1 MDIIDRALTGKWNSS
16 REIKAFSEDYKKE
29 SYNNQSL
36 DFTKVVVKVW
46 RLASKPVVNK
56 VFGIIQPLASAGDE
70 EREEFDYS
78 MLINSNDLQNIYL
91 EYVFQ
96 IDFYA
101 SEDKLRVGDI
111 LIVSQEDKEHRFR
124 VERQESFSE
133 PEGIVN
139 EYELVW
145 VDGGFHEHL
154 R

>member
-1 MDIIDRALTGKWNSS
+1 MDIIDRALTGEWKSS

-29 SYNNQSL
+29 SHNNQSL
-36 DFTKVVVKVW
+36 DFTKVGVKVW
-46 RLASKPVVNK
+46 RLASKPVKNK
-56 VFGIIQPLASAGDE
+56 VFGVIQPLTSAGDE

-78 MLINSNDLQNIYL
+78 MLINSNDLQNIHL
-91 EYVFQ
+91 QYVFQ
-96 IDFYA
+96 MDFYA
-101 SEDKLRVGDI
+101 SEDKLQVGDI
-111 LIVSQEDKEHRFR
+111 LIFSQEEKEHRFR
-124 VERQESFSE
+124 VARQESFSE